1 MLPIRRVLARALH
14 ERTAPSRLS
23 RARTARVVACALSGL
38 GVWGTLAR
46 SAEAQSGR
54 SASSDSARISL
65 TLRDL
70 PLQVALERL
79 VAASGISL
87 QYDTR
92 VLRARAADPP
102 RISCRVERQPAE
114 AMLGCI
120 VQEAGLDF
128 YRLSTGTYVVIAR
141 AEEAP
146 AYATLSG
153 IVVDAANGSPL
164 PAARIALAERPDVRV
179 ANDAGSFA
187 FGRLAPGSYRLT
199 VQAIGYEPYRRD
211 VVVPADGR
219 VRERILLNRYAVMT
233 TPIVVNGLQPG
244 AASSTLGGVAFTG
257 NVTTPLILGPGLF
270 MPGAPSALG
279 LTRRDGVGDL
289 HIQGGEAGEH
299 VWRLDG
305 VPIFD
310 AAMLAGVFG
319 AFSPLAIDELRVRR
333 AGYEARSGSFTAG
346 VIDLAHGFGDATIS
360 RGLQSAAQAD
370 PFSASA
376 RLVIPARLRGT
387 RITTMLS
394 ARTGLWDVYQ
404 PNALADAIRAW
415 NVPDPVLLG
424 RLTSIGRT
432 LASGLSNT
440 SRPYTVESGTTDVRL
455 QDFHVAS
462 RAEIGAFQRVTA
474 SLYVGRHGVA
484 TTTEARPLLSPL
496 EQSSTAIIATT
507 QQQSTLASDAYA
519 WRTVAAQ
526 VRHEQLHG
534 ARVSHLL
541 QLRASEHAL
550 DHDFALRIGASPL
563 NQDPPRRDGNRVR
576 EFALVS
582 GLQVAGGGAWN
593 LDFGTDLAFTE
604 ALLDLRN
611 GVLRALA
618 SDEAAWRVSGHAEV
632 QRRLGGRHWL
642 EAGMRIT
649 QLLDAGRAYLEPRV
663 TLRADGESQS
673 LGPWAWRVGGGVYRQ
688 FVNQFD
694 VATSNPTALV
704 PSVRF
709 WLPAGGRDDVATAY
723 HLAAE
728 GVVTPGGAWQ
738 LRGELYGKWQP
749 TIMAFDYGVLLN
761 RDTLLPIALPPSTYV
776 ASARGE
782 AYGVGVRAIRDG
794 YVGWTGWSD
803 RSRGLPVRVEAG
815 YDFGVSRRT
824 FPSRFEGRLQP
835 TPWNEPHRALVS
847 IEARPGD
854 GWLLAVRSRGTWGR
868 TWALRQSYYDLLSV
882 GDLGN
887 GLPVTAPGDA
897 PRPAILET
905 DVGLTW
911 TTRVGPW
918 RAEFGA
924 AVQNVFNRRNVL
936 DYSLFRPID
945 VASEAAFDQVARYLP
960 GAMPSLSLR
969 LHP

>member
-1 MLPIRRVLARALH
+1 MLPVR
-14 ERTAPSRLS
+14 
-23 RARTARVVACALSGL
+23 RVVAQVLHA
-38 GVWGTLAR
+38 GTAPVRLAR
-46 SAEAQSGR
+46 RRATRALAWAMCGVGAYTATARDSEAQAGR
-54 SASSDSARISL
+54 GAADSIPISL
-65 TLRDL
+65 RLRDV
-70 PLQVALERL
+70 PLQEALEQL

-102 RISCRVERQPAE
+102 RISCGVERKPAE
-114 AMLGCI
+114 VLLGCI
-120 VQEAGLDF
+120 VREAGLDY

-179 ANDAGSFA
+179 ANEAGSFA
-187 FGRLAPGSYRLT
+187 FGRLAPGSYRLS
-199 VQAIGYEPYRRD
+199 VQAIGYEPHRSE
-211 VVVPADGR
+211 VVVRADGR
-219 VRERILLNRYAVMT
+219 VRERILLKRYAVMT

-244 AASSTLGGVAFTG
+244 AASTTLGGVAFGG
-257 NVTTPLILGPGLF
+257 NVTAPLVLGPGLF

-310 AAMLAGVFG
+310 AATLAGVFG

-346 VIDLAHGFGDATIS
+346 VIDLAHGFGDATLS
-360 RGLQSAAQAD
+360 RGVQSAMQAD

-394 ARTGLWDVYQ
+394 ARTGLWEVYQ
-404 PNALADAIRAW
+404 PNALADAIRSW
-415 NVPDPVLLG
+415 NVPDPILLG
-424 RLTSIGRT
+424 RLTTVGRT

-440 SRPYTVESGTTDVRL
+440 TRPYTVQSGTTDVQL
-455 QDFHVAS
+455 QDYHLAS

-507 QQQSTLASDAYA
+507 QQQGTLASDAYA

-534 ARVSHLL
+534 SRVSHLV
-541 QLRASEHAL
+541 QLRMSEHAL
-550 DHDFALRIGASPL
+550 DHDFSLRLGASPL

-604 ALLDLRN
+604 AKLDLRN

-618 SDEAAWRVSGHAEV
+618 SDEAAWRLSGHADV
-632 QRRLGGRHWL
+632 QRRIGERHWL
-642 EAGMRIT
+642 EAGLRMT
-649 QLLDAGRAYLEPRV
+649 QLLEVGRAFLEPRV
-663 TLRADGESQS
+663 TLRADGETAS

-709 WLPAGGRDDVATAY
+709 WLPSSGRDDVATAY

-738 LRGELYGKWQP
+738 LRGEVYGKWQP
-749 TIMAFDYGVLLN
+749 TIMAFDYGVLLD
-761 RDTLLPIALPPSTYV
+761 RDTLLPIALPPSVYV

-782 AYGVGVRAIRDG
+782 AYGLGVRAIRDG
-794 YVGWTGWSD
+794 YLWWNGWSD
-803 RSRGLPVRVEAG
+803 RSRGLPMRVEAG

-847 IEARPGD
+847 VEARPGA
-854 GWLLAVRSRGTWGR
+854 GWLLALRSRGTWGR

-882 GDLGN
+882 GDLGA

-905 DVGLTW
+905 DIGVTW

-918 RAEFGA
+918 RAELGA

-936 DYSLFRPID
+936 DYSLFRPLD
-945 VASEAAFDQVARYLP
+945 VASDAAFTQVARYLP

-969 LHP
+969 LLP

>member
-1 MLPIRRVLARALH
+1 VLAASH
-14 ERTAPSRLS
+14 
-23 RARTARVVACALSGL
+23 ARPL
-38 GVWGTLAR
+38 
-46 SAEAQSGR
+46 EAQPR
-54 SASSDSARISL
+54 RLVVDTMRVTVA
-65 TLRDL
+65 LRGVAL
-70 PLQVALERL
+70 PVALEQL

-92 VLRARAADPP
+92 VLRARAGEPP
-102 RISCRVERQPAE
+102 LVYCRVDRAPPEELLA
-114 AMLGCI
+114 CI
-120 VQEAGLDF
+120 VREAGLDY
-128 YRLSTGTYVVIAR
+128 YRLSSGTYVVIAR

-153 IVVDAANGSPL
+153 IVVDAASGAPL
-164 PAARIALAERPDVRV
+164 PQARIALAERPDIRV
-179 ANDAGSFA
+179 SNDAGSFA
-187 FGRLAPGSYRLT
+187 FGRLPPGSYRLS
-199 VQAIGYEPYRRD
+199 VQAIGYEPYRRSLE
-211 VVVPADGR
+211 VPPDGQ
-219 VRERILLNRYAVMT
+219 VRERILLKRYAVLT

-244 AASSTLGGVAFTG
+244 TASTTLGSIAFTG
-257 NVTTPLILGPGLF
+257 EVATPLVLGPGLF

-310 AAMLAGVFG
+310 AAALAGVFG

-346 VIDLAHGFGDATIS
+346 VIDLSHSYGDAVLA
-360 RGLQSAAQAD
+360 RGVQSAAQAD
-370 PFSASA
+370 PFSASL
-376 RLVIPARLRGT
+376 RLVVPAELPGARV
-387 RITTMLS
+387 TTMLS

-404 PNALADAIRAW
+404 PTALANAIRAW

-424 RLTSIGRT
+424 RLTNVGRT
-432 LASGLSNT
+432 LASGISNT
-440 SRPYTVESGTTDVRL
+440 SRPYIVESGTTDVRL
-455 QDFHVAS
+455 QDLHLAS
-462 RAEIGAFQRVTA
+462 RAEIGAFQRVAA

-484 TTTEARPLLSPL
+484 TTTEARPLLSSL
-496 EQSSTAIIATT
+496 EQSSTVIIANA

-519 WRTVAAQ
+519 WRTIAAQ

-541 QLRASEHAL
+541 QLRGSEHAL
-550 DHDFALRIGASPL
+550 DHDFALRLGASPI

-576 EFALVS
+576 EGALVG

-593 LDFGTDLAFTE
+593 LDAGAEIVYTE

-618 SDEAAWRVSGHAEV
+618 SNERVWRATGHAEV
-632 QRRLGGRHWL
+632 QHRVGERHWL
-642 EAGMRIT
+642 DVGMRIT
-649 QLLDAGRAYLEPRV
+649 QPFDGGRAWLEPRA
-663 TLRADGESQS
+663 TLRADGESER
-673 LGPWAWRVGGGVYRQ
+673 LGPWAWRVASGVYRQ

-709 WLPAGGRDDVATAY
+709 WLPASGRDDVATAY

-728 GVVTPGGAWQ
+728 GVITPAGAWQ
-738 LRGELYGKWQP
+738 LRGEVYGKWQP

-761 RDTLLPIALPPSTYV
+761 RDTLLPLAVPPSAYV
-776 ASARGE
+776 SAARGE
-782 AYGVGVRAIRDG
+782 AYGVGLRAIRDG
-794 YVGWTGWSD
+794 WLTWTGWSD

-815 YDFGVSRRT
+815 YDFGISRRT
-824 FPSRFEGRLQP
+824 FPSRFDGTLQP

-847 IEARPGD
+847 VEARPRE
-854 GWLLAVRSRGTWGR
+854 GWVLALRSRGTWGR
-868 TWALRQSYYDLLSV
+868 SWALRQSYYDLLAV
-882 GDLGN
+882 GDLGE
-887 GLPVTAPGDA
+887 GLPIGNPGNA
-897 PRPAILET
+897 TRPAILET

-911 TTRVGPW
+911 STRLGPW

-924 AVQNVFNRRNVL
+924 AVQNAFNRRNVL
-936 DYSLFRPID
+936 DYSLFRPVD
-945 VASEAAFDQVARYLP
+945 VASEAAYDQVARYLP
-960 GAMPSLSLR
+960 GAMPSLSVR
-969 LHP
+969 LQP

>member
-1 MLPIRRVLARALH
+1 MLPIRRVLARALR
-14 ERTAPSRLS
+14 ERTAQARLT
-23 RARTARVVACALSGL
+23 RRRTARALAWAVCSVGA
-38 GVWGTLAR
+38 WGTGAR
-46 SAEAQSGR
+46 SADAQSGR
-54 SASSDSARISL
+54 TTADSVRLSL
-65 TLRDL
+65 RLRDM
-70 PLQVALERL
+70 PLQDALEQL

-92 VLRARAADPP
+92 VLRARAVEPP
-102 RISCRVERQPAE
+102 RISCRVDREPAE
-114 AMLGCI
+114 AMLECI
-120 VQEAGLDF
+120 VREAGLDY

-164 PAARIALAERPDVRV
+164 PAARIALAERPDVRL
-179 ANDAGSFA
+179 ANEAGSFA
-187 FGRLAPGSYRLT
+187 FGRLAPGSYRLS
-199 VQAIGYEPYRRD
+199 VQAIGYEPHRSEI
-211 VVVPADGR
+211 VVPADGR
-219 VRERILLNRYAVMT
+219 VRERILLRRYTVMT

-244 AASSTLGGVAFTG
+244 AASTTLGGVAFTG
-257 NVTTPLILGPGLF
+257 DVATPLVLGPGLF

-299 VWRLDG
+299 IWRLDG

-310 AAMLAGVFG
+310 AATLAGVFG

-346 VIDLAHGFGDATIS
+346 VIDLAHGYGDATLS
-360 RGLQSAAQAD
+360 RGVQSAVQAD

-376 RLVIPARLRGT
+376 RLVMPARLHGT

-394 ARTGLWDVYQ
+394 ARTGLWNVYQ
-404 PNALADAIRAW
+404 PNALYDAIRAW

-424 RLTSIGRT
+424 RLTTVGRT
-432 LASGLSNT
+432 LATGLSNT

-496 EQSSTAIIATT
+496 EQSSTAIIAATA
-507 QQQSTLASDAYA
+507 QQSTQASDAYA

-526 VRHEQLHG
+526 MRHEQLHG
-534 ARVSHLL
+534 TRVSHLL

-576 EFALVS
+576 EFALVG

-593 LDFGTDLAFTE
+593 LDFGTDIAFTE
-604 ALLDLRN
+604 AKLDLRN

-632 QRRLGGRHWL
+632 QRRVGTRHWL
-642 EAGMRIT
+642 EAGLRMT
-649 QLLDAGRAYLEPRV
+649 QLLEVGRAFLEPRL
-663 TLRADGESQS
+663 TLRSDGESES

-709 WLPAGGRDDVATAY
+709 WLPASGRDDVAAAY

-728 GVVTPGGAWQ
+728 GVVTPGRAWQ

-794 YVGWTGWSD
+794 YLYWTGWSD
-803 RSRGLPVRVEAG
+803 RSRGLPMRMEAG

-847 IEARPGD
+847 IEARPG
-854 GWLLAVRSRGTWGR
+854 GAWLLALRSRGTWGR

-882 GDLGN
+882 GELGV

-918 RAEFGA
+918 RAEIGA

-936 DYSLFRPID
+936 DYSLFRPLD
-945 VASEAAFDQVARYLP
+945 VASDAAFDQVARYLP
-960 GAMPSLSLR
+960 GAMPSLSIR
-969 LHP
+969 LLP

>member
-1 MLPIRRVLARALH
+1 MLPRRRVLARAV
-14 ERTAPSRLS
+14 RRL
-23 RARTARVVACALSGL
+23 RAHGGWAVRWTVAAVLGAVPWRLAETQVRRSG
-38 GVWGTLAR
+38 T
-46 SAEAQSGR
+46 
-54 SASSDSARISL
+54 DSAQVTL
-65 TLRDL
+65 TLRGVPL
-70 PLQVALERL
+70 PAALEQL

-92 VLRARAADPP
+92 VLRARAGDPP
-102 RISCRVERQPAE
+102 SVFCQVERAPAE
-114 AMLGCI
+114 ALLACI
-120 VQEAGLDF
+120 VREAGLDY

-146 AYATLSG
+146 AFATLSG
-153 IVVDAANGSPL
+153 IVVDAASGAPL
-164 PAARIALAERPDVRV
+164 PQARVALAERPDVRI
-179 ANDAGSFA
+179 ANEAGSFA
-187 FGRLAPGSYRLT
+187 FGRLPPGSYRLS
-199 VQAIGYEPYRRD
+199 VQAIGYEPYRREF
-211 VVVPADGR
+211 VVPADGQ
-219 VRERILLNRYAVMT
+219 VRERVLLRRYAVMT

-244 AASSTLGGVAFTG
+244 AASGTLGGIAFTG
-257 NVTTPLILGPGLF
+257 DVATPLVLGPGLF

-346 VIDLAHGFGDATIS
+346 VIDLTHSHGDGLLG
-360 RGLQSAAQAD
+360 RGVQTAAQAD
-370 PFSASA
+370 PFSAST
-376 RLVIPARLRGT
+376 RLVMPATLRGV
-387 RITTMLS
+387 RLTTMLS
-394 ARTGLWDVYQ
+394 ARTGLWDVYK
-404 PNALADAIRAW
+404 PPALAGAIRAW

-424 RLTSIGRT
+424 RLTNVGRT
-432 LASGLSNT
+432 LASGLSST

-455 QDFHVAS
+455 QDLHLAT
-462 RAEIGAFQRVTA
+462 RADIGAFQRLAA

-484 TTTEARPLLSPL
+484 TVTEARPLLSPL
-496 EQSSTAIIATT
+496 EQSSTVIIANA
-507 QQQSTLASDAYA
+507 QQQSTFASDAYA

-534 ARVSHLL
+534 AQLSHLV
-541 QLRASEHAL
+541 QLRGSEHAL
-550 DHDFALRIGASPL
+550 DHDFALRLGASPL

-576 EFALVS
+576 EMALVG
-582 GLQVAGGGAWN
+582 GLQVAGDGSWN
-593 LDFGTDLAFTE
+593 LDAGAEVIYTE

-618 SDEAAWRVSGHAEV
+618 SDERVWRATGHVEV
-632 QRRLGGRHWL
+632 EQRLGRRHWL
-642 EAGMRIT
+642 DAGLRIT
-649 QLLDAGRAYLEPRV
+649 QPFDGGRAWLEPRV
-663 TLRADGESQS
+663 TVRADGENEN
-673 LGPWAWRVGGGVYRQ
+673 LGPWAWRVAGGVYRQ

-709 WLPAGGRDDVATAY
+709 WLPTDGRDGVATAY

-728 GVVTPGGAWQ
+728 GVITPAGAWQ
-738 LRGELYGKWQP
+738 VRGEVYGKWQP
-749 TIMAFDYGVLLN
+749 TIMAFDYGVLLD
-761 RDTLLPIALPPSTYV
+761 RDTLLPLAVPPSAYV
-776 ASARGE
+776 SAARGE
-782 AYGVGVRAIRDG
+782 AYGVGLRAIRDG
-794 YVGWTGWSD
+794 WLTWTGWSD
-803 RSRGLPVRVEAG
+803 RSRGLPVRVETG

-824 FPSRFEGRLQP
+824 FPSRFGGSLQP

-847 IEARPGD
+847 VEARPGD
-854 GWLLAVRSRGTWGR
+854 GWVLALRSRGTWGR
-868 TWALRQSYYDLLSV
+868 TWALRQSYYDLLAV
-882 GDLGN
+882 GTLGD
-887 GLPVTAPGDA
+887 GLPIGNPGDA
-897 PRPAILET
+897 TRPAILET

-911 TTRVGPW
+911 SARVGPW

-936 DYSLFRPID
+936 DYSLFRPLD
-945 VASEAAFDQVARYLP
+945 VASEAAYDQVARYLP
-960 GAMPSLSLR
+960 GAMPSLSIR
-969 LHP
+969 LQP